1 MACVACV
8 VITYYIALLR
18 CDREDSILRLDGSIR
33 MGFGPPLTFFLRTGL
48 GVFNPVFGAYISY
61 QLTHFLVGFFVPKS
75 LCFFVGKWLREFV
88 IL

>member
-33 MGFGPPLTFFLRTGL
+33 MGFGPPLTSFLRT
-48 GVFNPVFGAYISY
+48 VFGGFEPVFGVCFSY

-75 LCFFVGKWLREFV
+75 SCFFVGKWLREFV
-88 IL
+88 IS

>member
-1 MACVACV
+1 MVCIGCV

-18 CDREDSILRLDGSIR
+18 CDREDSILSIVGSIR
-33 MGFGPPLTFFLRTGL
+33 MGFGPPLTSFVRTLFG
-48 GVFNPVFGAYISY
+48 GFEPVFGAYFSY

-75 LCFFVGKWLREFV
+75 SCFFVGKWLREFV

>member
-33 MGFGPPLTFFLRTGL
+33 MGFGPPLTAFVRTVF
-48 GVFNPVFGAYISY
+48 GVFE
-61 QLTHFLVGFFVPKS
+61 LVSDRLVDIKIIGS
-75 LCFFVGKWLREFV
+75 SEHYV
-88 IL
+88 IC